1 MQFYRTTCSFD
12 AHGGRTH
19 VEGRL
24 HVELA
29 DSPEDAT
36 AKSIAYLESCH
47 YTNVKVHECHLE
59 SDAEKYTKARAIWN
73 APEGLK
79 GAADRVAA
87 KAEQKPEP
95 QPQAPAGEY
104 SDDLF

>member
-12 AHGGRTH
+12 AYGGRTH

-79 GAADRVAA
+79 GTRRPGCRKGRTKAGTAAPGACR
-87 KAEQKPEP
+87 
-95 QPQAPAGEY
+95 GI
-104 SDDLF
+104 

>member
-29 DSPEDAT
+29 DSPEGAT

-47 YTNVKVHECHLE
+47 YTNVKVHECHPE

-79 GAADRVAA
+79 GTGCRKGRTKAGTAAPGACR
-87 KAEQKPEP
+87 
-95 QPQAPAGEY
+95 GI
-104 SDDLF
+104 